1 MSLQVWLPL
10 LGNLENHGV
19 SDITVSNNG
28 ATVNANGKIGSCYYF
43 NGSSQWLEYSK
54 TVGDLY
60 SGDFSYA
67 IWLKPTDKTR
77 GIIFSEYS
85 SAGASNVAFELTASL
100 QVRLYWNGSPDIY
113 ATNCTLTQDVWTHV
127 AITRSGNVAKFYIN
141 GVLTYTYSGT
151 LTNKTSTACIR
162 MGDDYRGGTSVS
174 YQGYMNDARLYNHCL
189 SDKEVKEIS
198 RALVGHYKL
207 NDRFNSYT
215 EVVNGYGDLG
225 TENWN
230 NSSKISTTEVPSSI
244 DSKIKASTSDV
255 GSSELIPFDPN
266 SNYYL
271 SLYLKTT
278 GATSG
283 LTYPALI
290 SYDADKKEI
299 THPMTA
305 GLNSTYLTTLSQ
317 PLKKGDT
324 VIHAT
329 DLSAWTTGDNHYYYV
344 AIFGY
349 VDDHG
354 NLYPDMTYTR
364 DVPQFGTKADKSH
377 IDKTNNTITLNSAYT
392 GADRPAGTAICQTCA
407 GGVYYYPWGGI
418 TLSSIADWTEK
429 TVTKQFGSDA
439 RMKYARYYKWF
450 SWSGAWYAGVTVR
463 NTKYYTTTV
472 YDSSGYKYNGTCQ
485 RLASSTNSA
494 RYSLSTA
501 FDGDTSSIQIPFNNM
516 LGLTAAGKTQWS
528 FCCWIY
534 VSDFNTAKAW
544 ATIFGGPG
552 GFEIETKNNNAQSG
566 TYSAYSW
573 GAVNVAYSLN
583 AWHHI
588 AAVDT
593 TSETRWYLDG
603 TRAFTGTSVNIP
615 IGNYFIGS
623 WQTMEKQ
630 NFKGRAS
637 DFRIYATALSD
648 ADIKEL
654 YEVASSVDDK
664 GNMHTYELIEE

>member
-1 MSLQVWLPL
+1 MALQVWLPL
-10 LGNLENHGV
+10 LGNLENQGV

-28 ATVNANGKIGSCYYF
+28 ATVNNNGKIGKCYYF
-43 NGSSQWLEYSK
+43 NGSSQWLQFSK

-85 SAGASNVAFELTASL
+85 SSGASNVAFELTASL

-151 LTNKTSTACIR
+151 LSNKTTTACIR

-207 NDRFNSYT
+207 DDRFNAKT
-215 EVVNGYGDLG
+215 EIVNGFGELG
-225 TENWN
+225 TENWSGGS
-230 NSSKISTTEVPSSI
+230 NSTDVPSADSTIKSSRSNSTTIELMPL
-244 DSKIKASTSDV
+244 DTG
-255 GSSELIPFDPN
+255 GSSYSVSAYF
-266 SNYYL
+266 
-271 SLYLKTT
+271 KTT
-278 GATSG
+278 GSTSG
-283 LTYPALI
+283 TTYPSILP
-290 SYDADKKEI
+290 YDVDKKFI
-299 THPMTA
+299 SCYNCPD
-305 GLNSTYLTTLSQ
+305 GFGSSYQTTLAQ
-317 PLKKGDT
+317 PLKNGDT

-329 DLSAWTTGDNHYYYV
+329 DLSAWTTGDNHYYRV

-349 VDDHG
+349 VDGHG
-354 NLYPDMTYTR
+354 NTYADMTYTQ
-364 DVPQFGTKADKSH
+364 DCPAFGTKTDKSH
-377 IDKTNNTITLNSAYT
+377 IDKTNNTITLNSAFT
-392 GADRPAGTAICQTCA
+392 GADRPAGTKICQATE
-407 GGVYYYPWGGI
+407 GNTYYYPFGGI
-418 TLSSIADWTEK
+418 SLSSITDWTFK
-429 TVTKQFGSDA
+429 TATITPGNA
-439 RMKYARYYKWF
+439 NRLKYARYYKWYGYNSNYF
-450 SWSGAWYAGVTVR
+450 AGVKIQ
-463 NTKYYTTTV
+463 NNKFLDGKI
-472 YDSSGYKYNGTCQ
+472 YDSSGYKYDGTKNGDLTM
-485 RLASSTNSA
+485 STSSA
-494 RYSLSTA
+494 RHRLSTV
-501 FDGDTSSIQIPFNNM
+501 FDGDTNAIKIPFNTM

-534 VSDFNTAKAW
+534 VSDFNTSKNW
-544 ATIFGGPG
+544 ATIFGGPS
-552 GFEIETKNNNAQSG
+552 GFEIETKNGS
-566 TYSAYSW
+566 TSAGSFYAHSW
-573 GAVNVAYSLN
+573 GAGNVPYTTN

-615 IGNYFIGS
+615 IGDYFIGS
-623 WQTMEKQ
+623 WQTAVKQ
-630 NFKGRAS
+630 NFKGRVS

-654 YEVASSVDDK
+654 YEVSASVDNK
-664 GNMHTYELIEE
+664 GNMHIYELIEE